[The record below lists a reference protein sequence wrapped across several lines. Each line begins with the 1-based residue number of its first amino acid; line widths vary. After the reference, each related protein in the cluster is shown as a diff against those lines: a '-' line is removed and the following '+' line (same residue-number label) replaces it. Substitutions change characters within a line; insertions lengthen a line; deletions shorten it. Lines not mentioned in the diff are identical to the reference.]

1 VGLQESVPQLR
12 IHLPA
17 RRLLRLNHALAVL
30 LLAVDCIAR
39 AWRIQLAG
47 RAAGGALSFRDALR
61 LNLYGEAASTF
72 TPNRLGGEPARFLG
86 MTWSG
91 MRVVTALVALG
102 VEVAAEWPVFGVV
115 VIALGA
121 YYVPDWSEAV
131 ERFLTHNLA
140 RDLLAI
146 ELVALLV
153 LIIVWVLQR
162 LVRAGA
168 VRHRVRR
175 QWRVALA
182 HVRRAPSWV
191 LFAGALLTAISL
203 AARALILPALVW
215 GYPDAPPLAVMFFGS
230 LALLHAPLVVPL
242 PSGGG
247 GIEVAFLSGLAGD
260 FGPGHQVTM
269 LLLWRFYTTILLT
282 ALGMYLLVRT
292 HGVTA
297 AKELFTV
304 GWFRRKRSAQ
314 GPSP

>member
-1 VGLQESVPQLR
+1 
-12 IHLPA
+12 
-17 RRLLRLNHALAVL
+17 LNHALAIL
-30 LLAVDCIAR
+30 LLAIDCIAR

-47 RAAGGALSFRDALR
+47 RAAGAALSFRDALR

-72 TPNRLGGEPARFLG
+72 TPNRLGGEPARLLG

-102 VEVAAEWPVFGVV
+102 VEVAAEWPVFGVIA
-115 VIALGA
+115 IALAA

-131 ERFLTHNLA
+131 GRFLTHNLA
-140 RDLLAI
+140 RDLLTI

-153 LIIVWVLQR
+153 LIVVWALQR

-182 HVRRAPSWV
+182 HVRRAPWWV

-203 AARALILPALVW
+203 AARALILPVLVW
-215 GYPDAPPLAVMFFGS
+215 GHPDAPPFAVMFFGS

-269 LLLWRFYTTILLT
+269 LLLWRFYTTMLLT
-282 ALGMYLLVRT
+282 ALGVYLLVRT
-292 HGVTA
+292 HGAVA
-297 AKELFTV
+297 AKELLTV
-304 GWFRRKRSAQ
+304 GWFRRRKSARA
-314 GPSP
+314 PSP

>member
-1 VGLQESVPQLR
+1 VRELR
-12 IHLPA
+12 FPVSA
-17 RRLLRLNHALAVL
+17 GRLLRLNHALALV
-30 LLAVDCIAR
+30 LLAVDCLAR
-39 AWRIQLAG
+39 AWRIQLAS
-47 RAAGGALSFRDALR
+47 RAAGGALSLRDALR
-61 LNLYGEAASTF
+61 LNLYGEAAATF

-102 VEVAAEWPVFGVV
+102 VEVAAEWPVFGLVA
-115 VIALGA
+115 IALAA
-121 YYVPDWSEAV
+121 YYVPDWSATV

-140 RDLLAI
+140 RDLLTI
-146 ELVALLV
+146 ELLALVV
-153 LIIVWVLQR
+153 LILIWTLQR

-168 VRHRVRR
+168 IRHRVRR

-191 LFAGALLTAISL
+191 LFAGALLTVISL

-215 GYPDAPPLAVMFFGS
+215 GHPGAPPFAVMFFGS

-247 GIEVAFLSGLAGD
+247 GIEVAFLSGFAGD

-282 ALGMYLLVRT
+282 ALGVYLLVRT
-292 HGVTA
+292 HGVVA

-304 GWFRRKRSAQ
+304 GWFRRKRSARGG

>member
-1 VGLQESVPQLR
+1 
-12 IHLPA
+12 
-17 RRLLRLNHALAVL
+17 LNHALAIL

-61 LNLYGEAASTF
+61 LNLYGEAASTV

-86 MTWSG
+86 MTWSR
-91 MRVVTALVALG
+91 MRVVTSLVALG

-115 VIALGA
+115 AIALAA

-131 ERFLTHNLA
+131 GRFLTHNLA

-153 LIIVWVLQR
+153 LIIVWALQR

-182 HVRRAPSWV
+182 HVRRAPWWV
-191 LFAGALLTAISL
+191 LFAGALFTAISL

-215 GYPDAPPLAVMFFGS
+215 GHPDAPPFAVMFFGS

-247 GIEVAFLSGLAGD
+247 GIEVAFLSGFAGD
-260 FGPGHQVTM
+260 FGPGHQVTT
-269 LLLWRFYTTILLT
+269 LLLWRFYTTMLLT
-282 ALGMYLLVRT
+282 ALGVYLLVRT

-297 AKELFTV
+297 AKEVFTV
-304 GWFRRKRSAQ
+304 GWFRRKRSAR